1 MYANKLVIK
10 RMLFS
15 ITTINIP
22 KQYYFRIVF
31 VVFFSTFNQNM
42 KRSFLSIL
50 FATCLLLSSSA
61 LKAQYKNALGVR
73 LGDAY
78 GVTFKTFLQSN
89 KALDFILNI
98 KNKDSYSSF
107 RLTGLYEVHN
117 PINGAP
123 GLRWYYGGGGTI
135 GSYNYKRSDENDVYL
150 SADGVLG
157 LDYKFNGAPINLSL
171 DWKPALVLAPVTEFD
186 ARGVGL
192 SVRITF

>member
-1 MYANKLVIK
+1 MRKSL
-10 RMLFS
+10 
-15 ITTINIP
+15 
-22 KQYYFRIVF
+22 
-31 VVFFSTFNQNM
+31 
-42 KRSFLSIL
+42 LSIL
-50 FATCLLLSSSA
+50 FISALTFSTSS

-73 LGDAY
+73 LGDSY

-89 KALDFILNI
+89 KALDFILNVR
-98 KNKDSYSSF
+98 NRDSYSSF
-107 RLTGLYEVHN
+107 RFTGLYEVHN

-135 GSYNYKRSDENDVYL
+135 GSYKYKKIDESDIYL

-157 LDYKFNGAPINLSL
+157 LDYKFDGAPINVAL
-171 DWKPALVLAPVTEFD
+171 DWKPALVLTPFTEFD